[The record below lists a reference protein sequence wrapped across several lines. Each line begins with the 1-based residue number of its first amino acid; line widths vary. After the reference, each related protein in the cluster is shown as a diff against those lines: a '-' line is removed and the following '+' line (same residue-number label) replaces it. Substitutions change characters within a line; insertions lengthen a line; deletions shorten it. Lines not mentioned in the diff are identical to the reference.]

1 MQYIIRKSLD
11 IRAHLWYTVSTE
23 RERKILNTRKVKKM
37 TRFEKDLKEALEG
50 NEIEVLSR
58 RKAEIKRLT
67 KEGKSCKNAFR
78 RQCIAQEV
86 VRLTREYNKI
96 DSHF

>member
-1 MQYIIRKSLD
+1 
-11 IRAHLWYTVSTE
+11 
-23 RERKILNTRKVKKM
+23 M
-37 TRFEKDLKEALEG
+37 TRFEKDLRDALEG

-58 RKAEIKRLT
+58 RRTEIERLT
-67 KEGKSCKNAFR
+67 KEGKGCKNSFR

-86 VRLTREYNKI
+86 ARLTKEYNEI